1 MPWPTPS
8 TVTQEAG
15 TPSEPCRR
23 CRPSRGYRGPGSCG
37 RAAHSTG
44 RLRVPPTQ
52 PRRSPL
58 APNTPEAFTS
68 SRCPAPIFSCVK
80 RGPRTAETDGNQPR
94 PIPPPLPPPLP
105 ALTQAVLGQHRHP
118 HGHQPRRPRAGSGQ
132 EADAAPRGPRRGR
145 VELCKKRGNDRR
157 APRVGGRGVLGG
169 GPGAPLTAQQPRLHR
184 IPHAV
189 PRHSRRFVH
198 REQPRRNR
206 RHPAPPRR
214 FRGCAMLR
222 GAAVRAA
229 LLRAVRGAPG
239 KGTPRGPAV
248 RPEGAV
254 ALSSATA
261 SPRRQSRV
269 GPRRAPR

>member
-1 MPWPTPS
+1 MAHAEHCNTGGGDALRAVPALPPVAGVPRPRELRAGGAQHGPPSGPSHPTAPLPAR
-8 TVTQEAG
+8 TEHPRGLHVQPVPGADLQLREAG
-15 TPSEPCRR
+15 PSNCGNRR
-23 CRPSRGYRGPGSCG
+23 QSAP
-37 RAAHSTG
+37 A
-44 RLRVPPTQ
+44 
-52 PRRSPL
+52 RSP
-58 APNTPEAFTS
+58 S
-68 SRCPAPIFSCVK
+68 
-80 RGPRTAETDGNQPR
+80 
-94 PIPPPLPPPLP
+94 LPPPLP

-145 VELCKKRGNDRR
+145 VELCKKRSNDRR

>member
-1 MPWPTPS
+1 MALRLRTHPGAARCARGAAQRLPTLLRWQLYRWLRSLLPWPTPS

-94 PIPPPLPPPLP
+94 PIPPPSPRRSRRLPRRCSANTGTRTATNPGGPALAAGRKRMRLRGGRAGAALSSARNGAMIGERRVWGVAVYWGGSRSSAHRAAAAPPPHPARGSTPLP
-105 ALTQAVLGQHRHP
+105 ALCT
-118 HGHQPRRPRAGSGQ
+118 PRT
-132 EADAAPRGPRRGR
+132 APKEP
-145 VELCKKRGNDRR
+145 
-157 APRVGGRGVLGG
+157 P
-169 GPGAPLTAQQPRLHR
+169 P
-184 IPHAV
+184 
-189 PRHSRRFVH
+189 SR
-198 REQPRRNR
+198 
-206 RHPAPPRR
+206 PAPPLP
-214 FRGCAMLR
+214 GLR
-222 GAAVRAA
+222 HAAGGGRAGRAA
-229 LLRAVRGAPG
+229 AGGA
-239 KGTPRGPAV
+239 
-248 RPEGAV
+248 
-254 ALSSATA
+254 
-261 SPRRQSRV
+261 RRS
-269 GPRRAPR
+269 G

>member
-1 MPWPTPS
+1 MLPWPTPS

-145 VELCKKRGNDRR
+145 VELCKKRSNDRR

-169 GPGAPLTAQQPRLHR
+169 VPELRSPRSSRASTASRTRFHATPGALYTANSPEGTAAIPPRPAASGAAPCCGGRPCGPRCCGRCAALR
-184 IPHAV
+184 VREPRAAPRFV
-189 PRHSRRFVH
+189 PRVPWF
-198 REQPRRNR
+198 
-206 RHPAPPRR
+206 
-214 FRGCAMLR
+214 
-222 GAAVRAA
+222 
-229 LLRAVRGAPG
+229 
-239 KGTPRGPAV
+239 
-248 RPEGAV
+248 
-254 ALSSATA
+254 
-261 SPRRQSRV
+261 
-269 GPRRAPR
+269 